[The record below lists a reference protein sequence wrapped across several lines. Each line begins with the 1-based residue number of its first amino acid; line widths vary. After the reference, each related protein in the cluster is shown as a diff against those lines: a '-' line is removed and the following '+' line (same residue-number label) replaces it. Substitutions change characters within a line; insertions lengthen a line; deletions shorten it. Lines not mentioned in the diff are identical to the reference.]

1 VVINSAL
8 ARGSAYLRAAHFG
21 PTVIVTTT
29 TFLLALSQYAPLNA
43 LRVAIAI
50 FAGQLVVGWSNDF
63 IDAPLD
69 IAAHR
74 TKKPIVS
81 KEINPE
87 QLKRSIVFALVA
99 ALLLS
104 LFSPLGLT
112 GTLIHFLG
120 ILSATLYNLKLKPTI
135 LSPLPYIVSFG
146 ALPWAIYLPAGNHP
160 PLWLF
165 IDFMLIAV
173 AFHFFNV
180 LKDFQWDIN
189 QGVLGLPQRLGRNA
203 SLIISISLVISAILV
218 LIFLN

>member
-1 VVINSAL
+1 MLNSAL
-8 ARGSAYLRAAHFG
+8 AQGFVFLRAAHFG
-21 PTVIVTTT
+21 PTVIVTTAS
-29 TFLLALSQYAPLNA
+29 FLLSLSQYSIIDS

-87 QLKRSIVFALVA
+87 QLKGSIVFALVA
-99 ALLLS
+99 AVLLS

-120 ILSATLYNLKLKPTI
+120 ILSATFYNLKLKSTI
-135 LSPLPYIVSFG
+135 ISPLPYIVSFG
-146 ALPWAIYLPAGNHP
+146 ALPWAIYLPAGNQP

-189 QGVLGLPQRLGRNA
+189 QGVLGLPQRLGRNV
-203 SLIISISLVISAILV
+203 SLFISISLVVSAVLV

>member
-1 VVINSAL
+1 MLNSAL
-8 ARGSAYLRAAHFG
+8 AQGFVFLRAAHFG
-21 PTVIVTTT
+21 PTVIVTTAS
-29 TFLLALSQYAPLNA
+29 FLLSLSQYSLIDS

-69 IAAHR
+69 IAAQR

-87 QLKRSIVFALVA
+87 QLKGSIVFALVA
-99 ALLLS
+99 AVLLS

-120 ILSATLYNLKLKPTI
+120 ILSATFYNFKLKPTI
-135 LSPLPYIVSFG
+135 LSPIPYIVSFG

-160 PLWLF
+160 PLWLYL
-165 IDFMLIAV
+165 DFMLIAV

-180 LKDFQWDIN
+180 LKDFQWDIK
-189 QGVLGLPQRLGRNA
+189 QGIMGIPQRLGRNV
-203 SLIISISLVISAILV
+203 SLIISISLVCSAVLV
-218 LIFLN
+218 FIYRN

>member
-1 VVINSAL
+1 VLNSVL
-8 ARGSAYLRAAHFG
+8 AQGFVFLRAAHFG
-21 PTVIVTTT
+21 PTIIVTAT
-29 TFLLALSQYAPLNA
+29 TFVLSLTQYSLIDS

-50 FAGQLVVGWSNDF
+50 FAGQLVVGWSNDL

-69 IAAHR
+69 IAAQR

-87 QLKRSIVFALVA
+87 QLKKSIFGALFVA
-99 ALLLS
+99 LILS

-120 ILSATLYNLKLKPTI
+120 ILSATFYNLKLKPTI
-135 LSPLPYIVSFG
+135 LSPLPYIISFG
-146 ALPWAIYLPAGNHP
+146 LLPWAIYLPAGNQP

-203 SLIISISLVISAILV
+203 SLVISISLVASAILV
-218 LIFLN
+218 LIFLY

>member
-1 VVINSAL
+1 VLNSAL
-8 ARGSAYLRAAHFG
+8 AQGFVFLRAAHFG
-21 PTVIVTTT
+21 PTVIVTTAS
-29 TFLLALSQYAPLNA
+29 FLLSLSQYSIIDS

-87 QLKRSIVFALVA
+87 QLKGSIVFALVA
-99 ALLLS
+99 AVLLS

-120 ILSATLYNLKLKPTI
+120 ILSATFYNFKLKPTI
-135 LSPLPYIVSFG
+135 LSPIPYIVSFG

-160 PLWLF
+160 PLWLYL
-165 IDFMLIAV
+165 DFMLIAV

-180 LKDFQWDIN
+180 LKDFQWDIK
-189 QGVLGLPQRLGRNA
+189 QGIMGIPQRLGRNV
-203 SLIISISLVISAILV
+203 SLIISISLVCSAVLV
-218 LIFLN
+218 FIYHN

>member
-1 VVINSAL
+1 VLNSSL
-8 ARGSAYLRAAHFG
+8 ARGYVFLRAAHFG
-21 PTVIVTTT
+21 PTVIVTTAS
-29 TFLLALSQYAPLNA
+29 FLLSLSQYSIIDS

-87 QLKRSIVFALVA
+87 QLKGSIVFALVA
-99 ALLLS
+99 AVLLS

-120 ILSATLYNLKLKPTI
+120 ILSATIYNFNLKPTI
-135 LSPLPYIVSFG
+135 LSPLPFIVSFG
-146 ALPWAIYLPAGNHP
+146 ALPWAIYLPAGNQP

-189 QGVLGLPQRLGRNA
+189 QGVLGLPQRLGRNV
-203 SLIISISLVISAILV
+203 SLFISISLVVSAVLV

>member
-1 VVINSAL
+1 MRKSLL
-8 ARGSAYLRAAHFG
+8 AQGYVFLRAAHFG
-21 PTVIVTTT
+21 PTLMVTTI
-29 TFLLALSQYAPLNA
+29 TFVLALSQFSLIDA

-50 FAGQLVVGWSNDF
+50 FAGQLVVGWSNDL

-69 IAAHR
+69 IAAQR
-74 TKKPIVS
+74 TKKPIVGR
-81 KEINPE
+81 EINID
-87 QLKRSIVFALVA
+87 QLRKSIVFALLA

-104 LFSPLGLT
+104 LLSPLGLI

-120 ILSATLYNLKLKPTI
+120 LLSATLYNLKLKSTI
-135 LSPLPYIVSFG
+135 LSPLPFIVSFG
-146 ALPWAIYLPAGNHP
+146 ALPWAIYLPTGNKP

-165 IDFMLIAV
+165 IDFMLISV

-189 QGVLGLPQRLGRNA
+189 QGILGLPQRLGRNV
-203 SLIISISLVISAILV
+203 SLVVSISLVISAILV

>member
-1 VVINSAL
+1 MLNSAL
-8 ARGSAYLRAAHFG
+8 AQGFVFLRAAHFG
-21 PTVIVTTT
+21 PTVIVTTAS
-29 TFLLALSQYAPLNA
+29 FLLSLSQYSIIDS

-87 QLKRSIVFALVA
+87 QLKGSIVFALVA
-99 ALLLS
+99 AVLLS

-120 ILSATLYNLKLKPTI
+120 ILSATFYNLKLKSTI
-135 LSPLPYIVSFG
+135 ISPLPYIVSFG
-146 ALPWAIYLPAGNHP
+146 ALPWAIYLPAGNQP

-189 QGVLGLPQRLGRNA
+189 QGVLGLPQRLGRNV
-203 SLIISISLVISAILV
+203 SSIVSISLVVSAVIV

>member
-1 VVINSAL
+1 MLNSAL
-8 ARGSAYLRAAHFG
+8 AQGFVFLRAAHFG
-21 PTVIVTTT
+21 PTVIVTVT
-29 TFLLALSQYAPLNA
+29 TFLLSLSQYSLIDS

-87 QLKRSIVFALVA
+87 QLKKSILVALLA

-104 LFSPLGLT
+104 LFSPLGIT

-120 ILSATLYNLKLKPTI
+120 ILSATFYNFKLKPTI
-135 LSPLPYIVSFG
+135 LSPIPYIVSFG

-160 PLWLF
+160 PLWLYL
-165 IDFMLIAV
+165 DFMLIAV

-180 LKDFQWDIN
+180 LKDFQWDIK
-189 QGVLGLPQRLGRNA
+189 QGIMGIPQRLGRNV
-203 SLIISISLVISAILV
+203 SLIISISLVISAIFV
-218 LIFLN
+218 LIYR

>member
-1 VVINSAL
+1 MLNSAL
-8 ARGSAYLRAAHFG
+8 AQGFVFLRAAHFG
-21 PTVIVTTT
+21 PTVIVTTAS
-29 TFLLALSQYAPLNA
+29 FLLSLSQYSIIDS
-43 LRVAIAI
+43 LRVTIAI

-69 IAAHR
+69 IAAQR

-81 KEINPE
+81 KELNLE
-87 QLKRSIVFALVA
+87 QLKKSILVALFA

-104 LFSPLGLT
+104 LSSPLGLT

-120 ILSATLYNLKLKPTI
+120 ILSATFYNFKLKSTI
-135 LSPLPYIVSFG
+135 ISPLPYIVSFG

-160 PLWLF
+160 PLWLYL
-165 IDFMLIAV
+165 DFMLIAV

-203 SLIISISLVISAILV
+203 SLVISISLVISAIFV
-218 LIFLN
+218 LIYR

>member
-1 VVINSAL
+1 VLNSAL
-8 ARGSAYLRAAHFG
+8 ARGYVFLRAAHFG
-21 PTVIVTTT
+21 PTVIVTTVS
-29 TFLLALSQYAPLNA
+29 FLLSLTQYSLIDS

-87 QLKRSIVFALVA
+87 QLKKSILVA
-99 ALLLS
+99 LFVALILS

-120 ILSATLYNLKLKPTI
+120 ILSATFYNLKLKPTI

-146 ALPWAIYLPAGNHP
+146 ALPWAIYLPAGNQP

-189 QGVLGLPQRLGRNA
+189 QGILGLPQRLGKNV
-203 SLIISISLVISAILV
+203 SLIISISLVVSALLV
-218 LIFLN
+218 FIFLR

>member
-1 VVINSAL
+1 MSKSLL
-8 ARGSAYLRAAHFG
+8 AQASVFLRAAHFG
-21 PTVIVTTT
+21 PTLIVTTI
-29 TFLLALSQYAPLNA
+29 TFVLAFSQFSPIDA

-50 FAGQLVVGWSNDF
+50 FAGQLVVGWSNDL

-69 IAAHR
+69 IAAQR
-74 TKKPIVS
+74 TKKPIVG
-81 KEINPE
+81 KEIDPD
-87 QLKRSIVFALVA
+87 QLKKSVLIALVA

-104 LFSPLGLT
+104 LFSPLGFT

-120 ILSATLYNLKLKPTI
+120 ILSATLYNLKLKSTI

-146 ALPWAIYLPAGNHP
+146 SLPWAIYLPTGNQP

-165 IDFMLIAV
+165 IGFMLISV

-189 QGVLGLPQRLGRNA
+189 QGVLGLPQRLGRKS
-203 SLIISISLVISAILV
+203 SLVISISLVISAILV

>member
-1 VVINSAL
+1 MLNSVL
-8 ARGSAYLRAAHFG
+8 ARGYVFLRAAHFG
-21 PTVIVTTT
+21 PTVIVTTAS
-29 TFLLALSQYAPLNA
+29 FLLSLSQYSIIDS

-69 IAAHR
+69 IAAER

-87 QLKRSIVFALVA
+87 QLKKSIVFALIA
-99 ALLLS
+99 ALLFS
-104 LFSPLGLT
+104 LFSPLGIT
-112 GTLIHFLG
+112 GTLVHFLG
-120 ILSATLYNLKLKPTI
+120 ILSATFYNLKLKPTI

-146 ALPWAIYLPAGNHP
+146 ALPWAIYLPAENQP
-160 PLWLF
+160 PLWLYL
-165 IDFMLIAV
+165 DFMIIAV

-189 QGVLGLPQRLGRNA
+189 QGILGLPQRLGKNV
-203 SLIISISLVISAILV
+203 SLIISISLVVSALLV
-218 LIFLN
+218 FIFLR

>member
-1 VVINSAL
+1 MLNSFL
-8 ARGSAYLRAAHFG
+8 ARGYVFLRAAHFG
-21 PTVIVTTT
+21 PTVIVTTI
-29 TFLLALSQYAPLNA
+29 TFLLALSQYLLIDS

-69 IAAHR
+69 IAAQR

-87 QLKRSIVFALVA
+87 QLKISIFGALFVA
-99 ALLLS
+99 LTLS

-120 ILSATLYNLKLKPTI
+120 ILSATIYNFKLKPTI
-135 LSPLPYIVSFG
+135 LSPLPFIVSFG
-146 ALPWAIYLPAGNHP
+146 ALPWAIYLPAGNQP

-203 SLIISISLVISAILV
+203 SLVISISLVISAILV

>member
-1 VVINSAL
+1 
-8 ARGSAYLRAAHFG
+8 
-21 PTVIVTTT
+21 
-29 TFLLALSQYAPLNA
+29 LSLTQYSLIDS

-69 IAAHR
+69 IAAQR

-87 QLKRSIVFALVA
+87 QLKKSILVALLA

-104 LFSPLGLT
+104 LFSPLGIT

-120 ILSATLYNLKLKPTI
+120 ILSATFYNFKLKPTI

-160 PLWLF
+160 PLWLYL
-165 IDFMLIAV
+165 DFMIIAV

-189 QGVLGLPQRLGRNA
+189 QGILGLPQRLGKNV
-203 SLIISISLVISAILV
+203 SLIISISLVVSALLV
-218 LIFLN
+218 FIFLR

>member
-1 VVINSAL
+1 VLKSAL
-8 ARGSAYLRAAHFG
+8 ARGYVFLRAAHFG
-21 PTVIVTTT
+21 PTVIVTTAS
-29 TFLLALSQYAPLNA
+29 FLLSISQYSLIDS

-69 IAAHR
+69 IAAQR

-87 QLKRSIVFALVA
+87 QLKKSIRVALLA

-104 LFSPLGLT
+104 LFSPLGIT

-120 ILSATLYNLKLKPTI
+120 ILSATFYNLKLKPTI

-146 ALPWAIYLPAGNHP
+146 LLPWAIYLPAGNQP
-160 PLWLF
+160 PLWLYL
-165 IDFMLIAV
+165 DFMLIAV

-180 LKDFQWDIN
+180 LKDFQWDIK
-189 QGVLGLPQRLGRNA
+189 QGIMGLPQRLGRNV
-203 SLIISISLVISAILV
+203 SLIISISLVVSALLV
-218 LIFLN
+218 FIFLN

>member
-1 VVINSAL
+1 VLNSVL
-8 ARGSAYLRAAHFG
+8 ARGYVFLRAAHFG
-21 PTVIVTTT
+21 PTVIVTTAS
-29 TFLLALSQYAPLNA
+29 FLLSLSQYSIIDS

-87 QLKRSIVFALVA
+87 QLKGSIVFALVA
-99 ALLLS
+99 AVLLS

-120 ILSATLYNLKLKPTI
+120 ILSATFYNFKLKPTI

-146 ALPWAIYLPAGNHP
+146 ALPWAIYLPAGNQP

-203 SLIISISLVISAILV
+203 SLVISISLVISAIFV
-218 LIFLN
+218 LIYR

>member
-1 VVINSAL
+1 VLNSAL
-8 ARGSAYLRAAHFG
+8 ARGYVFLRAAHFG
-21 PTVIVTTT
+21 PTVIVTTVS
-29 TFLLALSQYAPLNA
+29 FLLSLTQYSLIDS

-87 QLKRSIVFALVA
+87 QLKKSIVFALIA
-99 ALLLS
+99 ALLFS
-104 LFSPLGLT
+104 LFSPLGIT
-112 GTLIHFLG
+112 GTLVHFLG
-120 ILSATLYNLKLKPTI
+120 ILSATFYNLKLKPTI

-146 ALPWAIYLPAGNHP
+146 ALPWAIYLPAENQP
-160 PLWLF
+160 PLWLYL
-165 IDFMLIAV
+165 DFMIIAV

-189 QGVLGLPQRLGRNA
+189 QGILGLPQRLGKNV
-203 SLIISISLVISAILV
+203 SLIISISLVVSALLV
-218 LIFLN
+218 FIFLR

>member
-1 VVINSAL
+1 VLNSAL
-8 ARGSAYLRAAHFG
+8 ARGYVFLRAAHFG
-21 PTVIVTTT
+21 PTVIVTTAS
-29 TFLLALSQYAPLNA
+29 FLLSLSQYSLIDS

-81 KEINPE
+81 KEINSE
-87 QLKRSIVFALVA
+87 QLERSIVFALVA

-104 LFSPLGLT
+104 LYSPLGIT

-120 ILSATLYNLKLKPTI
+120 ILSATFYNLKLKSTI

-146 ALPWAIYLPAGNHP
+146 ALPWAIYLPAGNQP
-160 PLWLF
+160 PLWLYL
-165 IDFMLIAV
+165 DFMLIAV

-180 LKDFQWDIN
+180 LKDFQWDIK
-189 QGVLGLPQRLGRNA
+189 QGIMGLPQRLGRNV
-203 SLIISISLVISAILV
+203 SLIISISLVGSALLV
-218 LIFLN
+218 FIFLN

>member
-1 VVINSAL
+1 MLNSVL
-8 ARGSAYLRAAHFG
+8 ARGYVFLRAAHFG
-21 PTVIVTTT
+21 PTVIVTTAS
-29 TFLLALSQYAPLNA
+29 FLLSLSQYSIIDS

-69 IAAHR
+69 IAAQR

-87 QLKRSIVFALVA
+87 QLKGSIVFALVA
-99 ALLLS
+99 AVLLS

-120 ILSATLYNLKLKPTI
+120 ILSATFYNFKLKPTI
-135 LSPLPYIVSFG
+135 LSPIPYIVSFG

-160 PLWLF
+160 PLWLYL
-165 IDFMLIAV
+165 DFMLIAV

-180 LKDFQWDIN
+180 LKDFQWDIK
-189 QGVLGLPQRLGRNA
+189 QGIMGIPQRLGRNV
-203 SLIISISLVISAILV
+203 SLIISISLVCSAVLV
-218 LIFLN
+218 FIYRN

>member
-1 VVINSAL
+1 MLNSAL
-8 ARGSAYLRAAHFG
+8 ARGYVFLRAAHFG
-21 PTVIVTTT
+21 PTIIVTTAS
-29 TFLLALSQYAPLNA
+29 FLLSLSQYSLIDS

-69 IAAHR
+69 IAAQR

-87 QLKRSIVFALVA
+87 QLKNSIFVALFVA
-99 ALLLS
+99 LILS

-120 ILSATLYNLKLKPTI
+120 ILSATFYNLKLKPTI

-160 PLWLF
+160 PLWLYL
-165 IDFMLIAV
+165 DFMLIAV

-180 LKDFQWDIN
+180 LKDFQWDIK
-189 QGVLGLPQRLGRNA
+189 QGIMGLPQRLGRNV
-203 SLIISISLVISAILV
+203 SLIISISLVV
-218 LIFLN
+218 LALLLFIFLN

>member
-1 VVINSAL
+1 MRKSLL
-8 ARGSAYLRAAHFG
+8 AQGYVFLRAAHFG
-21 PTVIVTTT
+21 PTVMVTTI
-29 TFLLALSQYAPLNA
+29 TFVLALSQFSLIDA

-69 IAAHR
+69 IAAQR

-81 KEINPE
+81 KEINPD
-87 QLKRSIVFALVA
+87 LLRKSIFLALIA

-104 LFSPLGLT
+104 LISPLGLI

-120 ILSATLYNLKLKPTI
+120 LLSATLYNLKLKSTI
-135 LSPLPYIVSFG
+135 LSPLPFIVSFG
-146 ALPWAIYLPAGNHP
+146 ALPWAIYLPTGNQP

-165 IDFMLIAV
+165 IDFMLISV

-189 QGVLGLPQRLGRNA
+189 QGVLGLPQRLGRNV
-203 SLIISISLVISAILV
+203 SLFISISLVVSAVIV

>member
-1 VVINSAL
+1 MRKSLL
-8 ARGSAYLRAAHFG
+8 AQASVFLRAAHFG
-21 PTVIVTTT
+21 PTLIVTAT
-29 TFLLALSQYAPLNA
+29 TFLLALSQFSPIDA

-69 IAAHR
+69 IAAQR

-81 KEINPE
+81 KEIDRD
-87 QLKRSIVFALVA
+87 QLRKSIVVALVA

-104 LFSPLGLT
+104 LFSPLRIT

-120 ILSATLYNLKLKPTI
+120 ILSATFYNLKLKPTI
-135 LSPLPYIVSFG
+135 LSPLPYLVSFG
-146 ALPWAIYLPAGNHP
+146 SLPWAIYLSAGNHP

-165 IDFMLIAV
+165 IDFMLISV

-180 LKDFQWDIN
+180 LKDFQWDIE
-189 QGVLGLPQRLGRNA
+189 QGILGLPQRLGRNA
-203 SLIISISLVISAILV
+203 SLIISILLVTTAILV
-218 LIFLN
+218 FIYR

>member
-1 VVINSAL
+1 VLNSVL
-8 ARGSAYLRAAHFG
+8 ARGYVFLRAAHFG
-21 PTVIVTTT
+21 PTVIVTTAS
-29 TFLLALSQYAPLNA
+29 FLLSLSQYSIIDS

-99 ALLLS
+99 AVLLS

-120 ILSATLYNLKLKPTI
+120 ILSATFYNFKLKPTI
-135 LSPLPYIVSFG
+135 LSPIPYIVSFG

-160 PLWLF
+160 PLWLYLDF
-165 IDFMLIAV
+165 ILIAV

-180 LKDFQWDIN
+180 LKDLQWDIK
-189 QGVLGLPQRLGRNA
+189 QGIMGIPQRLGRNV
-203 SLIISISLVISAILV
+203 SLIISISLVCSAVLV
-218 LIFLN
+218 FIYRN

>member
-1 VVINSAL
+1 VLNSVL
-8 ARGSAYLRAAHFG
+8 ARGYVFLRAAHFG
-21 PTVIVTTT
+21 PTVIVTTVS
-29 TFLLALSQYAPLNA
+29 FLLSLTQYSLIDS

-69 IAAHR
+69 IAAER

-87 QLKRSIVFALVA
+87 QLKKSIVFALIA
-99 ALLLS
+99 ALLFS
-104 LFSPLGLT
+104 LFSPLGIT
-112 GTLIHFLG
+112 GTLVHFLG
-120 ILSATLYNLKLKPTI
+120 ILSATFYNLKLKPTI

-146 ALPWAIYLPAGNHP
+146 ALPWAIYLPAENQP
-160 PLWLF
+160 PLWLYL
-165 IDFMLIAV
+165 DFMIIAV

-189 QGVLGLPQRLGRNA
+189 QGILGLPQRLGKNV
-203 SLIISISLVISAILV
+203 SLIISISLVVSALLV
-218 LIFLN
+218 FIFLR

>member
-1 VVINSAL
+1 MRKSLL
-8 ARGSAYLRAAHFG
+8 AQGYVFLRAAHFG
-21 PTVIVTTT
+21 PTLIVTTI
-29 TFLLALSQYAPLNA
+29 TFVLALSQFSPIEA

-50 FAGQLVVGWSNDF
+50 FAGQLVVGWSNDL

-69 IAAHR
+69 IAAQR
-74 TKKPIVS
+74 TKKPIVG
-81 KEINPE
+81 KEININ
-87 QLKRSIVFALVA
+87 QLRKSIVFALLA

-104 LFSPLGLT
+104 LISPLGLI

-120 ILSATLYNLKLKPTI
+120 LLSATLYNLKLKSTI
-135 LSPLPYIVSFG
+135 LSPLAFIVSFG
-146 ALPWAIYLPAGNHP
+146 ALPWAIYLPTGNQP
-160 PLWLF
+160 PQWLF
-165 IDFMLIAV
+165 IDFMLISV

-203 SLIISISLVISAILV
+203 SLAVSISLVGSAIFV

>member
-1 VVINSAL
+1 MLNSVL
-8 ARGSAYLRAAHFG
+8 ARGYVFLRAAHFG
-21 PTVIVTTT
+21 PTVIVTTAS
-29 TFLLALSQYAPLNA
+29 FLLSLSQYSIIDS

-69 IAAHR
+69 IAAQR

-87 QLKRSIVFALVA
+87 QLRKSIVVALVA

-120 ILSATLYNLKLKPTI
+120 LLSATLYNLKLKSTI
-135 LSPLPYIVSFG
+135 LSPLPFIVSFG
-146 ALPWAIYLPAGNHP
+146 ALPWAIYLPTGNQP

-165 IDFMLIAV
+165 IDFMLISV

-203 SLIISISLVISAILV
+203 SLVISISLVISAVLV